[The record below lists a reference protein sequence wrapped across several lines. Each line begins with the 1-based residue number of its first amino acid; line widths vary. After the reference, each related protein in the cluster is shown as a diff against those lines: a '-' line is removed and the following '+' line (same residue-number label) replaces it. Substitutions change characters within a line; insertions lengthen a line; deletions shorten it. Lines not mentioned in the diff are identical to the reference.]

1 MKTLQCSR
9 AWVFPGQGVHNIDL
23 LREALSS
30 KELCSDIALIS
41 DLLKIPPSIIS
52 TEINDSILA
61 RNDVHS
67 LVVTALNRQS
77 ASILEGKYGL
87 PKSVAGYSVGMYSA
101 LAVAAVIKWDLIYD
115 LVLNRSR
122 FMIESNLL
130 NPGGMIA
137 VIGVEDALVEEELEA
152 FRKTGGRAWISN
164 YNAPNQ
170 LTISVQAIDFDS
182 VFLLLERM
190 KPKRLIRIPVS
201 GGWHSPLM
209 EPATD
214 DFRQLLAGIEI
225 AAPIIPV
232 ADNVA
237 GGWLSSDPKSIRE
250 NLVKHLTCPVQWAS
264 NIRCL
269 ISSGADPLIELG
281 TGDMLSKFGF
291 FIDRNVRHLTVD
303 RFLNTNNI

>member
-1 MKTLQCSR
+1 MKTSEYSR
-9 AWVFPGQGVHNIDL
+9 AWVFPGQGAHNIDL

-30 KELCSDIALIS
+30 KELSSDIAFIS
-41 DLLKIPPSIIS
+41 NLLKIPPSIIS
-52 TEINDSILA
+52 TEINESTLA

-67 LVVTALNRQS
+67 LIVTVLNRQS
-77 ASILEGKYGL
+77 ASILKGKFGI

-101 LAVAAVIKWDLIYD
+101 LAVADVIKWDLIYD

-130 NPGGMIA
+130 NPGEMIA
-137 VIGVEDALVEEELEA
+137 VIGVDDALVEVELEA
-152 FRKTGGRAWISN
+152 FRKKGGRAWVSN

-182 VFLLLERM
+182 VFSLLERM
-190 KPKRLIRIPVS
+190 RPKRLIRIPVS

-209 EPATD
+209 EPATE

-225 AAPIIPV
+225 EAPIIPV
-232 ADNVA
+232 ADNVS
-237 GGWLSSDPKSIRE
+237 GGWLSSDPEAIRE
-250 NLVKHLTCPVQWAS
+250 TLVKHLTYPVRWAS
-264 NIRCL
+264 NIRCV
-269 ISSGADPLIELG
+269 ISSGADPLIEVG
-281 TGDMLSKFGF
+281 SGDMLSKFGF